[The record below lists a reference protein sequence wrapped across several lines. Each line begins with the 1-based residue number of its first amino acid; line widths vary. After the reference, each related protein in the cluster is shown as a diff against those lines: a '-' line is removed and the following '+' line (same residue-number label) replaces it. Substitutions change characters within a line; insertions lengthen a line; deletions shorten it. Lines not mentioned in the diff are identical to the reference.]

1 MDEVQ
6 RTFPV
11 RHLGALLNQGAE
23 ARVFECTYLSK
34 PCVVKERFS
43 KKYRLHELDASLT
56 AQRIKAVFNMQRMKL
71 T

>member
-43 KKYRLHELDASLT
+43 KKYLEVMD
-56 AQRIKAVFNMQRMKL
+56 
-71 T
+71 